1 MRRRIAKSPV
11 FKGLSGSLVVLC
23 FALFL
28 AIAPG
33 RAQADGEF
41 VQFDWSDNGS
51 LDAVL
56 AMTRGQMNY
65 SATFSKY
72 DSGKTVGMS
81 VLRLFPVEGGGTFKI
96 GPSFQVS
103 EDDEGDVDSLAGLKL
118 GYEYFTPLEN
128 GSLFALAEV
137 NTIESGYFALLQFGL
152 GQSGVSL
159 EMSVGGS
166 DTYEE
171 ATVALSKRLGTGPVV
186 LRGGYKFVSEVA
198 FLGIAINT
206 F

>member
-1 MRRRIAKSPV
+1 MRRRTQKSPV
-11 FKGLSGSLVVLC
+11 FKGLGVSLVVLC
-23 FALFL
+23 LAVLVALV
-28 AIAPG
+28 PG
-33 RAQADGEF
+33 RAHADGEF
-41 VQFDWSDNGS
+41 TQFDWSDDGS

-65 SATFSKY
+65 SATYSKY
-72 DSGKTVGMS
+72 DSGKTVGLS
-81 VLRLFPVEGGGTFKI
+81 ALRLFPIEGGGTFKI

-103 EDDEGDVDSLAGLKL
+103 EDDAGDVESLVGLKL
-118 GYEYFTPLEN
+118 GYEHFVPLEN

-137 NTIESGYFALLQFGL
+137 NTIESGYFGLLQFGL

-171 ATVALSKRLGTGPVV
+171 ATLALSKRLGTGPII

>member
-1 MRRRIAKSPV
+1 MHSRTATSSLFRGLGGPV
-11 FKGLSGSLVVLC
+11 LVLC
-23 FALFL
+23 L
-28 AIAPG
+28 AVLVAMMPA

-41 VQFDWSDNGS
+41 TQFDWSQDGA
-51 LDAVL
+51 LDVVL

-65 SATFSKY
+65 SATYSKY
-72 DSGKTVGMS
+72 DSGKTVGLS
-81 VLRLFPVEGGGTFKI
+81 ALRLFPNQAGGTLKI

-103 EDDEGDVDSLAGLKL
+103 EDDKGDVDTKVGVKL
-118 GYEYFTPLEN
+118 GYEHFMSFES

-137 NTIESGYFALLQFGL
+137 NTIESGYFGLLQFGV
-152 GQSGVSL
+152 GQSGLSV

-171 ATVALSKRLGTGPVV
+171 TILALSKRLGSGPVI
-186 LRGGYKFVSEVA
+186 LRGGYKFISDVA